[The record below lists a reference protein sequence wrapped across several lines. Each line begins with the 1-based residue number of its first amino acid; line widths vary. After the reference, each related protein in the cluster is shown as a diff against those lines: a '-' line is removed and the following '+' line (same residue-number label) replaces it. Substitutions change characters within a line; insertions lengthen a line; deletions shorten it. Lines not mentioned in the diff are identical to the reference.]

1 MGEEFKLLKTFLNPL
16 DANITKGL
24 LESNGIEAFIFD
36 ENTLSIDPIL
46 TTALGG
52 IRLMVRSTD
61 YENALAI
68 IKEIDEENKKEIL
81 NLKCLVCGSSD
92 IKIKNPPNW
101 TYFFIMIITFAITPT
116 AGNRKKY
123 VCNVCKHKWERS
135 EEIDNN
141 ADYYFNSLGK

>member
-24 LESNGIEAFIFD
+24 LESNGIEAFVFD

-52 IRLMVRSTD
+52 IRLMVRSSD
-61 YENALAI
+61 YENAFAI
-68 IKEIDEENKKEIL
+68 LREVDEENKKEIS
-81 NLKCLVCGSSD
+81 NIKCPVCGSSD
-92 IKIKNPPNW
+92 IKIIIRPNW
-101 TYFFIMIITFAITPT
+101 TYFIIMLFTFTSTPT

-123 VCNVCKHKWERS
+123 VCNVCRHRWM
-135 EEIDNN
+135 DT
-141 ADYYFNSLGK
+141 

>member
-52 IRLMVRSTD
+52 IRLMVRSSD
-61 YENALAI
+61 FGDALAI
-68 IKEIDEENKKEIL
+68 LKEVDEENSKEIP
-81 NLKCLVCGSSD
+81 NLKCPVCGSSD
-92 IKIKNPPNW
+92 IKIINPPNW
-101 TYFFIMIITFAITPT
+101 LYFVIMLFTFTSTPT

-123 VCNVCKHKWERS
+123 ECNVCKHRWE
-135 EEIDNN
+135 DNGN
-141 ADYYFNSLGK
+141 

>member
-1 MGEEFKLLKTFLNPL
+1 MEEEFRLLKTFVNPVN
-16 DANITKGL
+16 ANITKGL

-52 IRLMVRSTD
+52 IRLMVCSSD

-68 IKEIDEENKKEIL
+68 IKDVDESNTKEIS
-81 NLKCLVCGSSD
+81 NLKCPFCGSSD

-101 TYFFIMIITFAITPT
+101 TYLFIMIITWAITPT
-116 AGNRKKY
+116 SGNRKKY
-123 VCNVCKHKWERS
+123 VCNVCRHRWE
-135 EEIDNN
+135 DNN
-141 ADYYFNSLGK
+141 ISNENT